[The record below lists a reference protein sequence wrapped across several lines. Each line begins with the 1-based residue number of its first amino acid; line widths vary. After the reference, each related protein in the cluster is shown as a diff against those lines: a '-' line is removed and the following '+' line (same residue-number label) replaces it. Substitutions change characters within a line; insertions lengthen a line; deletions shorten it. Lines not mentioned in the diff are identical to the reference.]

1 MADNLQFLSLSS
13 SQSASFNRL
22 FVIFSL
28 APMQSILNTS
38 SSQHL
43 SYLRDEIKLSQNT
56 IFHHQFV
63 TFLKRLSFSIHPH
76 TV

>member
-1 MADNLQFLSLSS
+1 MAYNLQLLSPSS

-22 FVIFSL
+22 FFFSL
-28 APMQSILNTS
+28 APMQSILKTS
-38 SSQHL
+38 PSQHL